1 MKTSRA
7 NTTNSFQFRTNNQSQ
22 LMRKAIK
29 LTAAVFLLLTMCA
42 IASAQNVTV
51 AGSTGANGSYP
62 TLGDAFTA
70 INANTNQTG
79 NAITISIVGDTTEA
93 ASAVLNEATGGAWA
107 SVSITPSGT
116 RTVSGAIAGNL
127 IDLNGAD
134 NVTLDGLG
142 SLTIENTTS
151 GATSTTI
158 RFIADATNNTVQNC
172 TIKGSGTIATLG
184 TIFFSTGTTTG
195 NDGNVISNNTI
206 TSSGATNP
214 TNAIFSSGT
223 SAAIDNSGI
232 TVSGNNVSDYFNAT
246 LVSVGINLSGTG
258 NSTWTISNNKLFQT
272 ATRVYTASNT
282 HNGINVG
289 TGAGYTISGNTI
301 GFANSGGTGTT
312 NIVGLTTGALGGTFP
327 SAYTTGGT
335 ANATRYI
342 AINAAF
348 TAGGAVSNIQN
359 NTMAGFALYTS
370 SGASTTNGI
379 WCGINVTSGNANI
392 GTTTGNTIGATSG
405 NGSIYTAATTTG
417 GTAVGIFATSTNTV
431 SIQNNTMG
439 AVDAV
444 GTTATTAG
452 GFTGIDTAGAAG
464 VFTINSN
471 TIGNTTADNIRT
483 GFTQSGANLSNTGTL
498 TSTTGATAA
507 IVGIRNTA
515 SGATLSINTNTLRGW
530 ATSGTVT
537 AVTGITNT
545 GAITTTVTNNNNLL
559 GTAAVGWIRYAFANS
574 GALTGISKSG
584 TATLTSIAINNNDF
598 QGIVNSVAGSQAHTY
613 ISFQVGATNNING
626 NTFTNLNVNTTGSVT
641 FLNHGTTNSMTATG
655 TLSSSNNQI
664 VTGFNKASAGGTVT
678 FFTAGAGDVSPN
690 GSTILYNL
698 NNFSN
703 VTLTGVTAVLALS
716 DANGASNASGPTKT
730 ITNNTFNSI
739 VTGAAQIT
747 GISFNFSGNGTTVS
761 NNTLTNLTGGLI
773 LSLAAG
779 TSNSGASQTISGNT
793 FSNFVA
799 SGQINALQT
808 GFGPNLTTGN
818 ITGNTITNLSSTSA
832 AANPIFTIISSGFG
846 VTTNISKNKIGNVQ
860 SDGNAL
866 AGSVVFGILVQTA
879 GTTYNISNNVVG
891 DLRMPSAS
899 GVSQLVGVSVGT
911 LTAASTVNL
920 LYNTI
925 WLNNTTNSGAIF
937 GSSAVSASTTPTV
950 VLRNNILVNTSVNNT
965 TGLTVAYRRSDATLG
980 TYGAASNN
988 NDFYAGTPG
997 ANNLIFN
1004 DGTNSDQTIAAYK
1017 VRVGP
1022 RDSASV
1028 TENPAFLSTAAANAN
1043 FLHINAAT
1051 PTQLESG
1058 AVNIA
1063 GITDDFDGDIR
1074 QGNPGYGGSGSAP
1087 DVGADEFNGIAVD
1100 LAPPVISYT
1109 LLGNEVVAATRNLAN
1124 VTVTDASGVNIAPGT
1139 RPRVYYKKT
1148 TDANTFNDNTNATA
1162 GWKFAEANGAGGSPF
1177 TFTINYSLLFGGG
1190 GVSVGDTVQYF
1201 VVAQDTVVPTPNV
1214 GINSGTFAATPTSV
1228 ALTAAAFPLTG
1239 TINSYLISDVITG
1252 TKTVCTAGCDYTSL
1266 TNALGVFADINAKVL
1281 SGNVIIQVAGDLTG
1295 ETGANALNTL
1305 SENPGGSNFT
1315 VTILPTGAPRSITS
1329 TVGATS
1335 LIKLNGASRVT
1346 IDGSIGGGGSDRSLT
1361 IENIGT
1367 VTPSVVWM
1375 GSVGSSPISNDT
1387 LKNCII
1393 RNGVN
1398 TSSAVF
1404 ISDAGTLANPGFFSN
1419 ITIQNNDIQKAL
1431 VGVFANGG
1439 TTPQNGSNLIYTQNT
1454 LTSTA
1459 LNAIRNVGLYMQGV
1473 NGATVSQNT
1482 VSNINNTNDE
1492 NDMGIWLASGTIN
1505 ATVSGN
1511 TISTVGYSGANAFAP
1526 IGINITSSVVATNN
1540 NVSGNSVSSITT
1552 NGSSQVRGISVS
1564 GTTADMTV
1572 QGNNVQGVINTNIG
1586 TFGAYGIDLNGGNNI
1601 VVKNNFVSNV
1611 THDMSGGAAFSTT
1624 FGVFGIRV
1632 GSGSNIVVDHNSVNL
1647 YGAMT
1652 GTTATSLLSA
1662 GFAIVGTGSQNCDV
1676 RNNIFANN
1684 ITGGSTSIAAVSA
1697 FLPSAGTAAMN
1708 LNWNNNAYFFGTDAA
1723 RQGVGQA
1730 GTTAGT
1736 GFFTTLPALAAY
1748 SSTLSGAG
1756 TNDNASQASTGAVPF
1771 INNNDLHITPAAGAI
1786 LGGGA
1791 AIATITTD
1799 FDNDP
1804 RPASNPDIG
1813 ADELVQAVAASI
1825 PAGTYYNA
1833 SAAGGDSLGGNV
1845 TITNALYLNGI
1856 LNTGANTLTI
1866 DCNATVNGAS
1876 PTSYVNGNLQKNY
1889 CATGVKGFEVG
1900 TANGYSPVS
1909 VNATAGTFPAN
1920 FTVKA
1925 IQGPQ
1930 PSVNA
1935 ATSLQRYWTLTEG
1948 GAITANVNFNYLDPT
1963 DIAGTEAN
1971 YHVIRVIGGTPTSFP
1986 NNCPVPGATQACVD
2000 FAGNQATVN
2009 GVTNFSDWT
2018 LGTVSAP
2025 TAAPATISGRITTT
2039 SGAPL
2044 AGVTMRL
2051 EGGRTAMT
2059 ITDANGNYRFVN
2071 VPVEQ
2076 FYTVTPFITNYHF
2089 SPASRAYSLVANQTD
2104 ATFTGGRDEVA
2115 SGNVID
2121 MPEFFVRQHYLD
2133 FLGREPDNEGLA
2145 FWSNQMRGCGND
2157 YNCLERRTIN
2167 VSAAYFL
2174 SIEFQK
2180 TGALVDSLYGASYG
2194 RAPRY
2199 SEFLPDTA
2207 RVGRDVIVNQPDW
2220 EGQLARNTEEFL
2232 GDWVQRAAFRA
2243 AYDNLTNDSYIDALI
2258 SNTGVTF
2265 TASERATLRN
2275 GLNEGTLTRAQVLQ
2289 RIAQN
2294 GSFVD
2299 ARRNEMFVRMQY
2311 FGYLRRDADDAGFHF
2326 WLNKLNEF
2334 EGNFER
2340 AEMVKAFLVSG
2351 EYRDRF
2357 RSQ

>member
-1 MKTSRA
+1 
-7 NTTNSFQFRTNNQSQ
+7 
-22 LMRKAIK
+22 MRKAIM
-29 LTAAVFLLLTMCA
+29 LAATGFLLLMMSA
-42 IASAQNVTV
+42 MAAAQNVTV

-62 TLGDAFTA
+62 TLGAAFTA
-70 INANTNQTG
+70 LNGNTNQSG
-79 NAITISIVGDTTEA
+79 NAIAISIIGDTTEG

-116 RTVSGAIAGNL
+116 RTVTGAIAGHL

-134 NVTLDGLG
+134 NVTIDGLG
-142 SLTIENTTS
+142 TLTIENTTS
-151 GATSTTI
+151 GVTSTTI

-172 TIKGSGTIATLG
+172 VIKGSGTIATLG
-184 TIFFSTGTTTG
+184 TIFFSTGTATG
-195 NDGNVISNNTI
+195 NDGNVITNNTI
-206 TSSGATNP
+206 TSSGATFP
-214 TNAIFSSGT
+214 TNAIYSAGT

-232 TVSGNNVSDYFNAT
+232 TISGNNISDYFNAT
-246 LVSVGINLSGTG
+246 LVSVGINVSGTG

-272 ATRVYTASNT
+272 ATRVYTATNT

-289 TGAGYTISGNTI
+289 TGSGYTISGNTI

-327 SAYTTGGT
+327 TAYTTGGT

-348 TAGGAVSNIQN
+348 TAAGAVSNIQN
-359 NTMAGFALYTS
+359 NTIAGFALYTS
-370 SGASTTNGI
+370 SGASTTNGV

-405 NGSIYTAATTTG
+405 NGSVYTAATTTG
-417 GTAVGIFATSTNTV
+417 GTAVGIFATSANTV

-439 AVDAV
+439 AIDAV

-452 GFTGIDTAGAAG
+452 GFTGIDTAGAG

-483 GFTQSGANLSNTGTL
+483 GFTQTGGNLSNTGTL

-507 IVGIRNTA
+507 LVGIRNTA
-515 SGATLSINTNTLRGW
+515 TGASLNINTNTIRGW

-559 GTAAVGWIRYAFANS
+559 GTAALGWVRYAVANS
-574 GALTGISKSG
+574 GALTGLTKSG

-598 QGIVNSVAGSQAHTY
+598 QGIVNSVAGSHAHTY
-613 ISFQVGATNNING
+613 ISYQVGATNNVNG

-641 FLNHGTTNSMTATG
+641 FVNHGTTNSLTATG
-655 TLSSSNNQI
+655 TLSVSNNQI
-664 VTGFNKASAGGTVT
+664 VTAFNKASAGGTVT

-703 VTLTGVTAVLALS
+703 VTLTGATAVLALS
-716 DANGASNASGPTKT
+716 DSNGASNASGPTKT

-739 VTGAAQIT
+739 ITGAAQIT

-799 SGQINALQT
+799 TGQINALQT

-832 AANPIFTIISSGFG
+832 AANPIFTIIASGFG

-879 GTTYNISNNVVG
+879 GTTYNISNNLVG
-891 DLRMPSAS
+891 DLRMPAAN
-899 GVSQLVGVSVGT
+899 GTNQLVGLSIGT
-911 LTAASTVNL
+911 LTAASTVNV

-950 VLRNNILVNTSVNNT
+950 VMRNNILVNRSIFNT

-997 ANNLIFN
+997 ANNLIYN
-1004 DGTNSDQTIAAYK
+1004 DVTNSDQTIAAYK
-1017 VRVGP
+1017 ARVGP

-1028 TENPAFLSTAAANAN
+1028 TENPAFLSTIAANAT
-1043 FLHINAAT
+1043 FLHINPAIA
-1051 PTQLESG
+1051 TQLESG
-1058 AVNIA
+1058 AVNVA

-1074 QGNPGYGGSGSAP
+1074 QGNPGYGGSGTAP
-1087 DVGADEFNGIAVD
+1087 DIGADEFNGIAVD

-1109 LLGNEVVAATRNLAN
+1109 LLGNDVVAASRSLAN
-1124 VTVTDASGVNIAPGT
+1124 VTVTDATGVNIAPGT

-1148 TDANTFNDNTNATA
+1148 TDANTFNDNTSATA
-1162 GWKFAEANGAGGSPF
+1162 GWKFAEANGGGGSPF
-1177 TFTINYSLLFGGG
+1177 TFTIDYSLLFGGG
-1190 GVSVGDTVQYF
+1190 GVSVGDTIQYF
-1201 VVAQDTVVPTPNV
+1201 VVAQDTAATPNV

-1228 ALTAAAFPLTG
+1228 ALTAAAFPITG
-1239 TINSYLISDVITG
+1239 VINSYSISDVITG
-1252 TKTVCTAGCDYTSL
+1252 TKTVCASGCDYTSL
-1266 TNALGVFADINAKVL
+1266 TNALGVFADINAKVI
-1281 SGNVIIQVAGDLTG
+1281 SGNLVIQIAGDLTG

-1305 SENPGGSNFT
+1305 SETPIGSNFT
-1315 VTILPTGAPRSITS
+1315 VTIFPTGAPRSITS
-1329 TVGATS
+1329 TAGATN

-1346 IDGSIGGGGSDRSLT
+1346 IDGSLGGGGSDRSLT

-1367 VTPSVVWM
+1367 VAPTVVWM
-1375 GSVGSSPISNDT
+1375 GSIGSTPISNNT
-1387 LKNCII
+1387 LKNCIV

-1398 TSSAVF
+1398 TSSAVV
-1404 ISDAGTLANPGFFSN
+1404 ISDAGTAGNPGFFSN
-1419 ITIQNNDIQKAL
+1419 ITIQNNDVQKAL

-1473 NGATVSQNT
+1473 NGATVTQNT

-1492 NDMGIWLASGTIN
+1492 NDIGIWLASGTIN
-1505 ATVSGN
+1505 ATASGN
-1511 TISTVGYSGANAFAP
+1511 TVSTIGYSGTNTFAP
-1526 IGINITSSVVATNN
+1526 IGINVTSAVTGTNN
-1540 NVSGNSVSSITT
+1540 NVSGNSVSNITT
-1552 NGSSQVRGISVS
+1552 NGNTQLRGISVS
-1564 GTTADMTV
+1564 GITADMTV
-1572 QGNNVQGVINTNIG
+1572 QGNNVQGVINTNVG
-1586 TFGAYGIDLNGGNNI
+1586 TFGAYGIDISAGNNI

-1611 THDMSGGAAFSTT
+1611 THDMTGGAAFSTQ

-1647 YGAMT
+1647 YGLQT
-1652 GTTATSLLSA
+1652 GTPASSLLSA
-1662 GFAIVGTGSQNCDV
+1662 AFALVGTGSQNCDV

-1684 ITGGSTSIAAVSA
+1684 ITGGTTSIAAVSV
-1697 FLPSAGTAAMN
+1697 FLPSGGTAAMN

-1723 RQGVGQA
+1723 RQGVGQM
-1730 GTTAGT
+1730 GTTAG
-1736 GFFTTLPALAAY
+1736 GANFFTTLAALQAY

-1756 TNDNASQASTGAVPF
+1756 TNDNASIASTAAVPF
-1771 INNNDLHITPAAGAI
+1771 ITNNDLHITPAAGAV

-1791 AIATITTD
+1791 AIASITID

-1804 RPASNPDIG
+1804 RPAANPDIG
-1813 ADELVQAVAASI
+1813 ADELVQAVGGVI
-1825 PAGTYYNA
+1825 PGGTYYNA

-1856 LNTGANTLTI
+1856 LNTGTNVLII

-1876 PTSYVNGNLQKNY
+1876 PTSYIVGNLRKNY

-1900 TANGYSPVS
+1900 TANAYSPVS
-1909 VNATAGTFPAN
+1909 VNVTAGTFPAN
-1920 FTVKA
+1920 FMVTAV
-1925 IQGPQ
+1925 QGPQ
-1930 PSVNA
+1930 PNVA
-1935 ATSLQRYWTLTEG
+1935 PATSLQRYWTLTEG
-1948 GAITANVNFNYLDPT
+1948 GDITANVNFNYNEPLD
-1963 DIAGTEAN
+1963 IMGTEAN
-1971 YHVIRVIGGTPTSFP
+1971 YHVIRVMGGIPAAFP

-2000 FAGNQATVN
+2000 TAGNQATIN

-2018 LGTVSAP
+2018 VGEVAAP
-2025 TAAPATISGRITTT
+2025 TAAPAMISGTIMTD
-2039 SGAPL
+2039 SGVPL
-2044 AGVTMRL
+2044 AGVTVRL
-2051 EGGRTAMT
+2051 SGGRSALAV
-2059 ITDANGNYRFVN
+2059 TDSHGAYRFLN
-2071 VPVEQ
+2071 VDTNN
-2076 FYTVTPFITNYHF
+2076 FYTVTPSIVNYHF
-2089 SPASRAYSLVANQTD
+2089 SPASRSFSLLANMTD
-2104 ATFTGGRDEVA
+2104 AVFTGTRDSIVG
-2115 SGNVID
+2115 GNAID
-2121 MPEFFVRQHYLD
+2121 TPEYFVRQHYLD
-2133 FLGREPDNEGLA
+2133 FLGREPDSAGLS
-2145 FWSNQMRGCGND
+2145 FWSNQIIGCGND
-2157 YNCLERRTIN
+2157 FNCIERRTIN

-2180 TGALVDSLYGASYG
+2180 TGGLVDGLYRASYG
-2194 RAPRY
+2194 RAPLFE
-2199 SEFLPDTA
+2199 EFMPDTA
-2207 RVGRDVIVNQPDW
+2207 TIGHEVVVNADGWEEDLRV
-2220 EGQLARNTEEFL
+2220 NTERVPRRL
-2232 GDWVQRAAFRA
+2232 G
-2243 AYDNLTNDSYIDALI
+2243 
-2258 SNTGVTF
+2258 
-2265 TASERATLRN
+2265 TAGGFPCGLR
-2275 GLNEGTLTRAQVLQ
+2275 
-2289 RIAQN
+2289 
-2294 GSFVD
+2294 
-2299 ARRNEMFVRMQY
+2299 
-2311 FGYLRRDADDAGFHF
+2311 
-2326 WLNKLNEF
+2326 
-2334 EGNFER
+2334 
-2340 AEMVKAFLVSG
+2340 
-2351 EYRDRF
+2351 
-2357 RSQ
+2357 

>member
-1 MKTSRA
+1 MKTSRLT
-7 NTTNSFQFRTNNQSQ
+7 TTNLSQSANNGSQ
-22 LMRKAIK
+22 LIRKA
-29 LTAAVFLLLTMCA
+29 TMFAATVFLLLMISA

-62 TLGDAFTA
+62 TLGAAFAA

-79 NAITISIVGDTTEA
+79 NAIAISIVGDTTEG
-93 ASAVLNEATGGAWA
+93 ASAVLNEATGGVWA

-116 RTVSGAIAGNL
+116 RTVSGAIAGHL

-134 NVTLDGLG
+134 NVTMDGLG

-172 TIKGSGTIATLG
+172 TIKGAGTIATLG

-206 TSSGATNP
+206 TSSGANFP
-214 TNAIFSSGT
+214 TNAIYSAGT
-223 SAAIDNSGI
+223 SAVIDNSGI

-246 LVSVGINLSGTG
+246 LVSVGINVSGTG
-258 NSTWTISNNKLFQT
+258 NSTWTITNNKLFQT

-289 TGAGYTISGNTI
+289 TGAGYTITGNTI

-327 SAYTTGGT
+327 SAYTVGGT

-348 TAGGAVSNIQN
+348 TAGGAASSIQN
-359 NTMAGFALYTS
+359 NTLAGFALYTS
-370 SGASTTNGI
+370 SGASTTNGV

-405 NGSIYTAATTTG
+405 NGSVYTAATTTG
-417 GTAVGIFATSTNTV
+417 GTAVGIFATSANTV
-431 SIQNNTMG
+431 SIQNNTFG
-439 AVDAV
+439 AIDAV

-452 GFTGIDTAGAAG
+452 GFTGIDTAGAG

-483 GFTQSGANLSNTGTL
+483 GFTQTGGNLSNTGTL
-498 TSTTGATAA
+498 TSTTGATGA

-515 SGATLSINTNTLRGW
+515 TGATLSINTNTIRGW

-545 GAITTTVTNNNNLL
+545 GAITTTVTNNNNLV
-559 GTAAVGWIRYAFANS
+559 GTAALGWIRYAFANS
-574 GALTGISKSG
+574 GALTGITKSG

-598 QGIVNSVAGSQAHTY
+598 QGIVNSVAGSHAHTY
-613 ISFQVGATNNING
+613 ISYQVGATNNVNA

-641 FLNHGTTNSMTATG
+641 FVNHGTTNSMTATG
-655 TLSSSNNQI
+655 TLSVSNNQI
-664 VTGFNKASAGGTVT
+664 VTAFNKASAGGTVT

-690 GSTILYNL
+690 GSTIIYNL

-703 VTLTGVTAVLALS
+703 VTLTGATAVLALS
-716 DANGASNASGPTKT
+716 DANGASSASGPTKT

-739 VTGAAQIT
+739 ITGAAQIT

-761 NNTLTNLTGGLI
+761 NNTLTNFTGGGVI
-773 LSLAAG
+773 LALAAG
-779 TSNSGASQTISGNT
+779 TSNSGASETISGNT
-793 FSNFVA
+793 FSNYVA
-799 SGQINALQT
+799 GGQINALQT

-818 ITGNTITNLSSTSA
+818 VTGNTITNLSSVSA
-832 AANPIFTIISSGFG
+832 AANPVFPIISSGFG
-846 VTTNISKNKIGNVQ
+846 VTTNISKNKIGNVS

-879 GTTYNISNNVVG
+879 GTTYNVSNNLVG

-899 GVSQLVGVSVGT
+899 GANQLVGVSIGT
-911 LTAASTVNL
+911 LTAASTVNV

-925 WLNNTTNSGAIF
+925 WLNNPTNTGAIF

-950 VLRNNILVNTSVNNT
+950 VMRNNILVNTSVNNT
-965 TGLTVAYRRSDATLG
+965 SGLTVAYRRSDATLG
-980 TYGAASNN
+980 TYGAASNT

-997 ANNLIFN
+997 ANNLIYN
-1004 DGTNSDQTIAAYK
+1004 DGTNSDQTLAAFK
-1017 VRVGP
+1017 ARVGP
-1022 RDSASV
+1022 RDSASI
-1028 TENPAFLSTAAANAN
+1028 TENPPFLSTTAANAT
-1043 FLHINAAT
+1043 FLHINAAIA
-1051 PTQLESG
+1051 TQLESG
-1058 AVNIA
+1058 GANVA

-1074 QGNPGYGGSGSAP
+1074 QGNAGYGGSGTAP
-1087 DVGADEFNGIAVD
+1087 DIGADEFNGIALD
-1100 LAPPVISYT
+1100 LTPPLITYT
-1109 LLGNEVVAATRNLAN
+1109 TLGNDVVAASRNFAN
-1124 VTVTDASGVNIAPGT
+1124 VTVTDATGVNIAPGT

-1148 TDANTFNDNTNATA
+1148 SDANNTFNDNTNATV
-1162 GWKFAEANGAGGSPF
+1162 GWKFAEANGGGGSPF
-1177 TFTINYSLLFGGG
+1177 TFTIDYSLLFGGG
-1190 GVSVGDTVQYF
+1190 GVSVGDTIQYF

-1228 ALTAAAFPLTG
+1228 ALTPAAFPITG
-1239 TINSYLISDVITG
+1239 SINSYNISDVITG
-1252 TKTVCTAGCDYTSL
+1252 TKTVCAGGCDYTSL
-1266 TNALGVFADINAKVL
+1266 TNALGVFADINTKVVT
-1281 SGNVIIQVAGDLTG
+1281 GNLIIQIAGDLTG

-1305 SENPGGSNFT
+1305 SESPIASNFT
-1315 VTILPTGAPRSITS
+1315 VTILPTGAPRLITS
-1329 TVGATS
+1329 TVGATN

-1346 IDGSIGGGGSDRSLT
+1346 IDGSVGGGGSDRSLT

-1367 VTPSVVWM
+1367 VTPTVVWM
-1375 GSVGSSPISNDT
+1375 GSIGSNPISNNT

-1398 TSSAVF
+1398 TSSAVV
-1404 ISDAGTLANPGFFSN
+1404 ISDTGTAGNPGFFSN
-1419 ITIQNNDIQKAL
+1419 ITIQNNNVQKAFF
-1431 VGVFANGG
+1431 GVYANGG
-1439 TTPQNGSNLIYTQNT
+1439 TSPQNGSNLIYTQNT

-1459 LNAIRNVGLYMQGV
+1459 LNAIRGVGLYMQGV

-1482 VSNINNTNDE
+1482 VSNIDNTNDE
-1492 NDMGIWLASGTIN
+1492 NDVGIWLASGTIN
-1505 ATVSGN
+1505 ATLSNN
-1511 TISTVGYSGANAFAP
+1511 TVSTVGYAGTNAFAP
-1526 IGINITSSVVATNN
+1526 IGINVTSSVTGTNN
-1540 NVSGNSVSSITT
+1540 IVTGNSVSNITT
-1552 NGSSQVRGISVS
+1552 NGGTQLRGISVS
-1564 GTTADMTV
+1564 GTTADMTIER
-1572 QGNNVQGVINTNIG
+1572 NNVQGIINTNIG
-1586 TFGAYGIDLNGGNNI
+1586 TFGAYGIDISAGNNI

-1662 GFAIVGTGSQNCDV
+1662 AFALVGTGSQNCDI

-1697 FLPSAGTAAMN
+1697 FLPSGGTAAMN

-1736 GFFTTLPALAAY
+1736 NFFITLPALAAY

-1771 INNNDLHITPAAGAI
+1771 ITNNDLHITPAAGAI

-1804 RPASNPDIG
+1804 RPVANPDIG
-1813 ADELVQAVAASI
+1813 ADELVQAVGGVI
-1825 PAGTYYNA
+1825 PGGTFYNA
-1833 SAAGGDSLGGNV
+1833 SAVAGDSLGGNV
-1845 TITNALYLNGI
+1845 TITNVLYLGGI
-1856 LNTGANTLTI
+1856 LTTGANTLTI

-1876 PTSYVNGNLQKNY
+1876 PTSYVNGNLKKNY
-1889 CATGVKGFEVG
+1889 CAAGVKGFEVG

-1909 VNATAGTFPAN
+1909 VNVTAGTFPAN
-1920 FTVKA
+1920 FTVTA
-1925 IQGPQ
+1925 VQGPQ

-1948 GAITANVNFNYLDPT
+1948 GDITANLNFNYLDPT
-1963 DIAGTEAN
+1963 DIAGTEAD
-1971 YHVIRVIGGTPTSFP
+1971 YHIIRVIGGTPTAFP

-2000 FAGNQATVN
+2000 FAGNQATIN

-2018 LGTVSAP
+2018 LGTISAP
-2025 TAAPATISGRITTT
+2025 TAAPATISGQVTTT
-2039 SGAPL
+2039 SGAPM
-2044 AGVTMRL
+2044 AGVVMYLSGARSA
-2051 EGGRTAMT
+2051 RT
-2059 ITDANGNYRFVN
+2059 ITDSQGNYRFVN
-2071 VPVEQ
+2071 VDTEN
-2076 FYTVTPFITNYHF
+2076 FYTVTPSILNFHF
-2089 SPASRAYSLVANQTD
+2089 SPDSRSFSLLGNRTD
-2104 ATFTGGRDEVA
+2104 ATFTGNANSVS

-2121 MPEFFVRQHYLD
+2121 TPEFFVRQHYLD
-2133 FLGREPDNEGLA
+2133 FLGREPDQAGLN
-2145 FWSNQMRGCGND
+2145 FWSDQILECGND
-2157 YNCLERRTIN
+2157 FNCLERRTIN

-2174 SIEFQK
+2174 SIEFQD
-2180 TGALVDSLYGASYG
+2180 TGGLVDRLYRASYG
-2194 RAPRY
+2194 RAPLY
-2199 SEFLPDTA
+2199 AEFMPDTA
-2207 RVGRDVIVNQPDW
+2207 QMSHNLIVNETGW
-2220 EGQLARNTEEFL
+2220 EQTLAANKQEFL
-2232 GDWVQRAAFRA
+2232 NAWVDRPAFHAAF
-2243 AYDNLTNDSYIDALI
+2243 DNLTNDSYVDTLVG
-2258 SNTGVTF
+2258 NTGVTF
-2265 TASERATLRN
+2265 TTAERTELVV
-2275 GLNEGTLTRAQVLQ
+2275 GLADGSLTRADVVQ
-2289 RIAQN
+2289 RVAENSQ
-2294 GSFVD
+2294 FVD
-2299 ARRNEMFVRMQY
+2299 AKRNEMFVRMEY
-2311 FGYLRRDADDAGFHF
+2311 FGYLRRDPDEAGLHF
-2326 WLNKLNEF
+2326 WLDKLNHHD
-2334 EGNFER
+2334 GNFEQ
-2340 AEMVKAFLVSG
+2340 AEMVKSFLVSG

-2357 RSQ
+2357 SH